1 MLLAQ
6 SRFVRGFGMDA
17 GGPVSRRED
26 ERSMS
31 SETPVASV
39 DRSKDRLPGG
49 ASAVAQPAPVAH
61 LPAVIEPAKDNAG
74 LKLGMMELARPDRL
88 VAHALASLSR
98 LDDSDFDRGSG
109 LEALR
114 AVDRAVA
121 ACVGHITSG
130 FSPTALTVAFL
141 DWWMHLSA
149 APGKRSELA
158 VKAGRKMAR
167 FATSMLAAGLDRGTE
182 PAIAPLPGDER
193 FRAPEWQ
200 SFPYRMWEQA
210 FLLQQQWWHNATHDV
225 PGVDPHNEAVVAF
238 VARQMLDMFSPSNN
252 PFTNP
257 EVVRRTMQTGGM
269 NLVQGWRNAVDDMMR
284 KVTNKPP
291 EGAENFV
298 PGQNV
303 AATPGEVIFRN
314 RLIEV
319 IQYRATTPGV
329 QAEPVLIVPAW
340 IMKYYILDLSPQN
353 SLVRY
358 LVEKGHTVF
367 CISWRNVWEEDR
379 DLGFEDYRRLGVMA
393 ALEAVNAVV
402 PDRKVHAVGYCLG
415 GTILSVA
422 AAAMA
427 RANDDRLASVTLF
440 AAQTDFS
447 EAGELQLFVD
457 PSELY
462 LLEAMMWNQGY
473 LSAGQMAGAFQML
486 RSNDLVWSRM
496 VHEYLMGERAPMNDL
511 MAWNADATRM
521 PYRMHSEYLRKFFLN
536 NDLAAGRYEV
546 DGRPVSLLNL
556 RVPLFVVGTERDHVA
571 PWKSVYKI
579 HQLTDTDVT
588 FVLTSGGH
596 NAGIVSEPGHK
607 HRHYRIHTTKLG
619 EMHLGPDEWVEVLA
633 PEEGSWW
640 PAWEEWLT
648 AHSSAGTFGLPP
660 LGAPGYMPLCPAP
673 GTYVMER

>member
-1 MLLAQ
+1 
-6 SRFVRGFGMDA
+6 
-17 GGPVSRRED
+17 
-26 ERSMS
+26 MS
-31 SETPVASV
+31 SEPPVASI
-39 DRSKDRLPGG
+39 DRAREGVKESVKEAAPG
-49 ASAVAQPAPVAH
+49 ALSAPLQPAPAPR
-61 LPAVIEPAKDNAG
+61 LPAVVPQPEAAPRVG
-74 LKLGMMELARPDRL
+74 PELAQPHKL
-88 VAHALASLSR
+88 VAQALATLSR

-121 ACVGHITSG
+121 ACVAHVTSG
-130 FSPTALTVAFL
+130 FSPTALTLAFM

-158 VKAGRKMAR
+158 VKAGRKTAR
-167 FATSMLAAGLDRGTE
+167 FAASMLAAGLDRSVS
-182 PAIAPLPGDER
+182 PAIAPLEGDDR

-200 SFPYRMWEQA
+200 AWPYRIWSQA
-210 FLLQQQWWHNATHDV
+210 FLLQQQWWHNATHGV

-238 VARQMLDMFSPSNN
+238 VARQVLDTFSPSNN

-257 EVVRRTMQTGGM
+257 EVVRRTLETGGM
-269 NLVQGWRNAVDDMMR
+269 NLVQGWRNALDDMMR
-284 KVTNKPP
+284 KASNQPP
-291 EGAENFV
+291 AGAEAFV

-314 RLIEV
+314 HLVEV

-329 QAEPVLIVPAW
+329 KAEPVLIVPAW
-340 IMKYYILDLSPQN
+340 IMKYYILDLSPHN

-393 ALEAVNAVV
+393 ALDAVSAIV

-415 GTILSVA
+415 GTILA
-422 AAAMA
+422 ITAAAMA
-427 RANDDRLASVTLF
+427 HAKDDRLASVTLF

-447 EAGELQLFVD
+447 EPGELQLFVD

-462 LLEAMMWNQGY
+462 VLESMMWNQGY

-496 VHEYLMGERAPMNDL
+496 VHEYMMGERAPMNDL

-521 PYRMHSEYLRKFFLN
+521 PYRMHSEYLRKLFLD

-546 DGRPVSLLNL
+546 EGRPVSLLNL

-588 FVLTSGGH
+588 FVLASGGH

-607 HRHYRIHTTKLG
+607 RRHYRIHETKLG
-619 EMHLGPDEWVEVLA
+619 ELHLGPDQWVEA
-633 PEEGSWW
+633 NPAQDGSWW

-648 AHSSAGTFGLPP
+648 GHSSPGTFGLPT
-660 LGAPGYMPLCPAP
+660 LGGPGYAPVCPAP

>member
-1 MLLAQ
+1 MPAE
-6 SRFVRGFGMDA
+6 
-17 GGPVSRRED
+17 P
-26 ERSMS
+26 
-31 SETPVASV
+31 PVAAADVVRDTVSGV
-39 DRSKDRLPGG
+39 P
-49 ASAVAQPAPVAH
+49 QPAPAPH
-61 LPAVIEPAKDNAG
+61 LPARVDTAAGAPEEPAG
-74 LKLGMMELARPDRL
+74 GQLPRPDLLIARAL
-88 VAHALASLSR
+88 VTLSR

-121 ACVGHITSG
+121 AGVAHLTSG
-130 FSPTALTVAFL
+130 FSPTALTLAFI

-149 APGKRSELA
+149 APGKRAELA
-158 VKAGRKMAR
+158 VKAARKLAR
-167 FATSMLAAGLDRGTE
+167 FYPSMLAAGLDRSTG
-182 PAIAPLPGDER
+182 PAITPLEGDDR

-200 SFPYRMWEQA
+200 TWPYRFWSQA

-225 PGVDPHNEAVVAF
+225 PGTDPHNEAVVAF
-238 VARQMLDMFSPSNN
+238 VVRQLLDMASPSNN

-257 EVVRRTMQTGGM
+257 EVVHRTLATGGM
-269 NLVQGWRNAVDDMMR
+269 NFVQGWRNAVEDLTR
-284 KVTNKPP
+284 KAANRPP
-291 EGAENFV
+291 PGAEAFQ
-298 PGQNV
+298 PGETV
-303 AATPGEVIFRN
+303 AVTPGEVIFRN
-314 RLIEV
+314 HLIEL
-319 IQYRATTPGV
+319 IQYRATTSEV
-329 QAEPVLIVPAW
+329 KAEPVLIVPAW
-340 IMKYYILDLSPQN
+340 IMKYYILDLSPHN
-353 SLVRY
+353 SLIRY
-358 LVEKGHTVF
+358 LVDKGHTVF

-379 DLGFEDYRRLGVMA
+379 DLGFDDYRRLGVMA
-393 ALEAVNAVV
+393 ALDAVSAVV
-402 PDRKVHAVGYCLG
+402 PGRKIHAAGYCLG

-427 RANDDRLASVTLF
+427 RAKDDRLASVTLF

-462 LLEAMMWNQGY
+462 ILESMMWNQGY

-521 PYRMHSEYLRKFFLN
+521 PYRMHSDYLRKLFLD

-571 PWKSVYKI
+571 PWRSVYKI

-588 FVLTSGGH
+588 FVLASGGH

-619 EMHLGPDEWVEVLA
+619 ELHLGPDEWVEVLG

-640 PAWEEWLT
+640 PEWEAWLS
-648 AHSSAGTFGLPP
+648 ARSSAGSYSLPP
-660 LGAPGYMPLCPAP
+660 LGAPGYAPLCPAP
-673 GTYVMER
+673 GTYVLER